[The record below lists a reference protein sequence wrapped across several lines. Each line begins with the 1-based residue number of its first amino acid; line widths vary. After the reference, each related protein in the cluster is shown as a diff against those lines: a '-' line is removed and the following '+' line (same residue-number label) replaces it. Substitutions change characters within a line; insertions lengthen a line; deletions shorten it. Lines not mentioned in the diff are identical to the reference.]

1 MLTLFCGIWGFLYVK
16 LIPVVSRF
24 KMPHPSPVIW
34 AGEKPEMLKKT
45 NPASG
50 RENLWR
56 QFKQ

>member
-1 MLTLFCGIWGFLYVK
+1 MLTLFCGISGFLYVK

-24 KMPHPSPVIW
+24 KMPHPRLVNW
-34 AGEKPEMLKKT
+34 AGENNEMLKKT
-45 NPASG
+45 NPASV